1 MRSGQRI
8 DFAAMMLL
16 ACVFLVGFWAKP
28 LAAQQVPASGRG
40 ALQEITVTARK
51 ISKSDAEVTTQVE
64 TALHSDRYIFSDHV
78 TITSKN
84 GIVTL
89 SGIALDYWD
98 VIAMKRL
105 VRKMPGVRKVVDDLD
120 VRSGGE

>member
-1 MRSGQRI
+1 MV
-8 DFAAMMLL
+8 LL
-16 ACVFLVGFWAKP
+16 ACVLLVGFRAMP
-28 LAAQQVPASGRG
+28 LAAQQAPPSGRS

-51 ISKSDAEVTTQVE
+51 ISKSDEEVTTQVE

-84 GIVTL
+84 GVVTL

>member
-1 MRSGQRI
+1 
-8 DFAAMMLL
+8 MMLA
-16 ACVFLVGFWAKP
+16 ACALLFSFWATP
-28 LAAQQVPASGRG
+28 IAAQRAPASGRD

-51 ISKSDAEVTTQVE
+51 LSKSDEEVTAQVE

-78 TITSKN
+78 SITSKN
-84 GIVTL
+84 GVVTL

-120 VRSGGE
+120 VRTGGE